1 MATPTN
7 NFKLGLFVLA
17 GIATGF
23 ILLLGLGARALQRD
37 TTRFETYFNESV
49 QGLEV
54 GSPVKYRGVTIG
66 TIHSVDIGPDR
77 KHVKVEMDLDTND
90 VKRLGL
96 AEDSEHVHIP
106 PELRTQIVSQ
116 GITGVKFTQIDF
128 FDPKTSPVEA
138 LPFPVRNNYIPAT
151 ASLLKSLEDA
161 VVNAVGRLPEMADK
175 VVGIIANID
184 GLLSE
189 FRQSN
194 VSETAVKT
202 LGYADQVMKDV
213 DRLVNQVHDSN
224 VVGKT
229 TSTIENLDQAV
240 TKLNTG
246 LEKITSE
253 KGVLSSVQRATDAY
267 ADLGRN
273 ANSTNRELEKTLR
286 EVRETV
292 ESIKTL
298 VDALER
304 EPDMLVKGR
313 SAKGKTP

>member
-7 NFKLGLFVLA
+7 NFKLGLFVIA
-17 GIATGF
+17 GITAAF

-37 TTRFETYFNESV
+37 TITFDTYFNESV

-66 TIHSVDIGPDR
+66 TIRLVDIGPDR
-77 KHVKVEMDLDTND
+77 KHVKVAMDLDAQD
-90 VKRLGL
+90 VRRLGL
-96 AEDSEHVHIP
+96 ADDKDHIHVP
-106 PELRTQIVSQ
+106 EELRTQIVSQ

-128 FDPKTSPVEA
+128 FDPKLSPPEA
-138 LPFPVRNNYIPAT
+138 LPFPVSNTYIPAT

-161 VVNAVGRLPEMADK
+161 IANAVGKLPEMADK
-175 VVGIIANID
+175 VVGIISNID
-184 GLLSE
+184 GMLSE
-189 FRQSN
+189 IRKSN
-194 VSETAVKT
+194 ISETAVQT
-202 LGYADQVMKDV
+202 LDFARNVMRDV
-213 DRLVNQVHDSN
+213 DVLVNQVHSEN
-224 VVGKT
+224 VVGKAAGA
-229 TSTIENLDQAV
+229 IDNLDHAV
-240 TKLNTG
+240 TKLNTA
-246 LEKITSE
+246 LEKVSSD

-273 ANSTNRELEKTLR
+273 ANGTNRELEKTLR

-304 EPDMLVKGR
+304 EPDMLLKGR
-313 SAKGKTP
+313 STKGKP

>member
-17 GIATGF
+17 GITTAF
-23 ILLLGLGARALQRD
+23 ILLLGLGARALKRD
-37 TTRFETYFNESV
+37 TMRFETYFNESV

-66 TIHSVDIGPDR
+66 MINTVDIGPDK

-96 AEDSEHVHIP
+96 ADGPESIHVP

-116 GITGVKFTQIDF
+116 GITGVKFCQIDF
-128 FDPKTSPVEA
+128 FDPKTSLVEV
-138 LPFPVRNNYIPAT
+138 LPFQVAVNYIPAT

-161 VVNAVGRLPEMADK
+161 ITTAVGRLPEMADK
-175 VVGIIANID
+175 VVGIISNID
-184 GLLSE
+184 ALLAE
-189 FRQSN
+189 IRKSN

-202 LGYADQVMKDV
+202 LQYADNVMKDV
-213 DRLVNQVHDSN
+213 DKLVNQVHDSN

-229 TSTIENLDQAV
+229 ATTVENLDQAI

-246 LEKITSE
+246 LEKVTSE
-253 KGVLSSVQRATDAY
+253 KGVLTSVQRATDAY

-273 ANSTNRELEKTLR
+273 ASGTNRELEKTLR

-292 ESIKTL
+292 ESIKIL

-304 EPDMLVKGR
+304 DPDMLIKGR
-313 SAKGKTP
+313 AKGKTP

>member
-17 GIATGF
+17 GMTTAF
-23 ILLLGLGARALQRD
+23 ILLLGLGARGLKRD
-37 TTRFETYFNESV
+37 TMKFETYFNESV

-66 TIHSVDIGPDR
+66 TIHNVDIGPDR
-77 KHVKVEMDLDTND
+77 KHVKVEMDLDSKD
-90 VKRLGL
+90 VRRLGL
-96 AEDSEHVHIP
+96 ADDEEHVHIP

-128 FDPKTSPVEA
+128 FDPKTSPVEE
-138 LPFPVRNNYIPAT
+138 LPFPVRNNYVPAT

-161 VVNAVGRLPEMADK
+161 VVNAVSRLPEMADK
-175 VVGIIANID
+175 VVGIISNID
-184 GLLSE
+184 GLLAE
-189 FRQSN
+189 IRKSN

-202 LGYADQVMKDV
+202 LEYADTVMKDV
-213 DRLVNQVHDSN
+213 DKLVNQVHDSN
-224 VVGKT
+224 VVGKAAG
-229 TSTIENLDQAV
+229 TIENLDKAV
-240 TKLNTG
+240 TNLNKG
-246 LEKITSE
+246 LEKISSDT
-253 KGVLSSVQRATDAY
+253 GVLTSVQRATDAY

-273 ANSTNRELEKTLR
+273 ANGTNRELEKTLR

-292 ESIKTL
+292 ESIKSL

-304 EPDMLVKGR
+304 DPDMLIKGR
-313 SAKGKTP
+313 AKGKTP

>member
-17 GIATGF
+17 GITTAF
-23 ILLLGLGARALQRD
+23 ILLLGLGARALKRD
-37 TTRFETYFNESV
+37 TMKFETYFNESV

-66 TIHSVDIGPDR
+66 VIHMVDIGPDK
-77 KHVKVEMDLDTND
+77 KHVKVQMDLDTKD

-96 AEDSEHVHIP
+96 ADGPEQIHVP

-116 GITGVKFTQIDF
+116 GITGVKFCQIDF
-128 FDPKTSPVEA
+128 FDPKSTPPEV
-138 LPFPVRNNYIPAT
+138 LPFQVAVNYIPAT

-161 VVNAVGRLPEMADK
+161 IVNAVGRLPEMADK
-175 VVGIIANID
+175 VVAIISNID

-189 FRQSN
+189 IRKSN
-194 VSETAVKT
+194 VSDTAVKT
-202 LGYADQVMKDV
+202 LEYADNVMKDV
-213 DRLVNQVHDSN
+213 DKLVNQVHDSN
-224 VVGKT
+224 VVGKAAGT
-229 TSTIENLDQAV
+229 VDNLDKAI

-246 LEKITSE
+246 LEKISSDN
-253 KGVLSSVQRATDAY
+253 GVLTSVQRATDAY

-273 ANSTNRELEKTLR
+273 ANGTNRELEKTLR

-292 ESIKTL
+292 ESIKVL

-304 EPDMLVKGR
+304 DPDMLIKGR
-313 SAKGKTP
+313 AKGKTP

>member
-1 MATPTN
+1 MASPTN

-17 GIATGF
+17 GITTAF
-23 ILLLGLGARALQRD
+23 ILLLGLGARALKRD
-37 TTRFETYFNESV
+37 TMKFETYFNESV

-66 TIHSVDIGPDR
+66 TIHNVDIGPDR
-77 KHVKVEMDLDTND
+77 KHVKVEMDLDSKD
-90 VKRLGL
+90 VHRLGL
-96 AEDSEHVHIP
+96 ADDPEHVHIP

-128 FDPKTSPVEA
+128 FDPKTSPIET

-161 VVNAVGRLPEMADK
+161 IVNAVGRLPEMADK
-175 VVGIIANID
+175 VVAIISNID

-189 FRQSN
+189 IRKSN
-194 VSETAVKT
+194 VSDTAVKT
-202 LGYADQVMKDV
+202 LEYADQVMKDV
-213 DRLVNQVHDSN
+213 DKLVNQVHDSN
-224 VVGKT
+224 VVGKAAG
-229 TSTIENLDQAV
+229 TIDDLDKAVNNLN
-240 TKLNTG
+240 KG
-246 LEKITSE
+246 LDKISSDS
-253 KGVLSSVQRATDAY
+253 GVLTSVQRATDAY

-273 ANSTNRELEKTLR
+273 ANGTNRELEKTLK

-292 ESIKTL
+292 ESIKSL

-304 EPDMLVKGR
+304 DPDMLIKGR
-313 SAKGKTP
+313 AKGKTP

>member
-7 NFKLGLFVLA
+7 NFKLGLFVIA
-17 GIATGF
+17 GITVGF
-23 ILLLGLGARALQRD
+23 ILLLGLGARALKRD
-37 TTRFETYFNESV
+37 TMKFETYFNESV

-66 TIHSVDIGPDR
+66 TIHTVDIGPDR
-77 KHVKVEMDLDTND
+77 KHVKVEMDLDAKD
-90 VKRLGL
+90 VRRLGL
-96 AEDSEHVHIP
+96 AEDNEHVHIP

-128 FDPKTSPVEA
+128 FDPKTSPPEA
-138 LPFPVRNNYIPAT
+138 LPFPVRENYIPAT

-161 VVNAVGRLPEMADK
+161 IVNAVGRLPEMADK
-175 VVGIIANID
+175 VVGIISNID
-184 GLLSE
+184 GLLAE
-189 FRQSN
+189 IRKSN
-194 VSETAVKT
+194 VSDTAVKT
-202 LGYADQVMKDV
+202 LEYADQVMKDV
-213 DRLVNQVHDSN
+213 DKLVNQVHDSN
-224 VVGKT
+224 VVGKAAG
-229 TSTIENLDQAV
+229 TIENLDRAV

-246 LEKITSE
+246 LEKISSDN
-253 KGVLSSVQRATDAY
+253 GVLSSVQRATDAY

-273 ANSTNRELEKTLR
+273 ANGTNRELEKTLK

-304 EPDMLVKGR
+304 DPDMLVKGR
-313 SAKGKTP
+313 AKGKTP